1 MTAGS
6 AAPAATAL
14 HVGVI
19 GTGAMG
25 GGVVQSLVRAGIPTS
40 ARDILTEAQARAVRH
55 GAVGRASPAE
65 LARESDVV
73 IVLVVDAGQVE
84 TVLFGADGVTRA
96 EVPDRLVL
104 ISSTVDP
111 LYVKDLA
118 PRLAAAGIGLLDAP
132 VSGGPAKAAAG
143 TMTMMVSGDPAALA
157 RVRGVLD
164 RIAGRIFVLGSRAGD
179 ASTFKIVN
187 NLLAGA
193 NLAAGA
199 EALALAHAAGL
210 DLAQVRDV
218 VNASSGGSWIFADRI
233 ARALENDLAPRAAV
247 KLLAK
252 DVAIAA
258 TLAER
263 LRCDAPFSKL
273 AGDAFSAAVAAGH
286 AEDDDAVLMRLAIAA
301 APRPER

>member
-1 MTAGS
+1 MTAQPGS
-6 AAPAATAL
+6 AAKAST
-14 HVGVI
+14 VGVI

-40 ARDILTEAQARAVRH
+40 ARDISFEAQARAVRH

-65 LARESDVV
+65 LARASDIV
-73 IVLVVDAGQVE
+73 IVLVVDASQVE
-84 TVLFGADGVTRA
+84 TVLFGADGVVSAQAPCRI
-96 EVPDRLVL
+96 VLV
-104 ISSTVDP
+104 SSTVDP

-118 PRLAAAGIGLLDAP
+118 PRLAATGVALLDAP

-143 TMTMMVSGDPAALA
+143 TMTMMVSGDRSALD
-157 RVRGVLD
+157 RVREVLD
-164 RIAGRIFVLGSRAGD
+164 RIAGQVFVLGSRPGD

-210 DLAQVRDV
+210 DLNQVRDV

-233 ARALENDLAPRAAV
+233 ARALANDLAPRAAV

-263 LRCDAPFSKL
+263 LGVHAPFGKL
-273 AGDAFSAAVAAGH
+273 ARGAFAAAAAAGH
-286 AEDDDAVLMRLAIAA
+286 AEDDDAVLMRLALDAV
-301 APRPER
+301 ERSDRC